1 MTYTED
7 MRVDGHSCLSESH
20 SLHHIG
26 CLASYARQTQ
36 ETVEIFR
43 HLSVIVCHYHLRQFD
58 KVASLGIGITDALY
72 VFVNLSLVSL
82 SH

>member
-43 HLSVIVCHYHLRQFD
+43 HLSVIVCHYPVSYTHLTLPTI
-58 KVASLGIGITDALY
+58 A
-72 VFVNLSLVSL
+72 
-82 SH
+82 